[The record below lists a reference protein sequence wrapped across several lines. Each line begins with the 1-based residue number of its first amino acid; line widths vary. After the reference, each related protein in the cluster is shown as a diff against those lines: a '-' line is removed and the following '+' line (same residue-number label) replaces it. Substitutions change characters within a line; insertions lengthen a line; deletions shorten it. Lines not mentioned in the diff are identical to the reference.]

1 MSLMLMAKAFG
12 INAGTAG
19 RKLVL
24 LKLADNANDQGECWP
39 SYQHIADQCEMSKRS
54 AMNHIDAL
62 CVDGLIEKRSRK
74 GPKGNST
81 NVYIVT
87 LGGEKSAP
95 PSEKTALGGETVAP
109 HSEMVALPP
118 SAESAPGIS
127 HSFESVSEPVNES
140 KDSVGQPDVA
150 VDAVAFR
157 AIAYLNYKAGRNFK
171 VVPTS
176 TKLIRARAKEGATM
190 ADFKAV
196 IDRKCAEW
204 LGDQNREQYL
214 RPATLFNAEKFN
226 NYLGQLGAPVPM
238 ANSNGQRNGAGN
250 EANWESSRQADN
262 ELTRQL
268 TDLDYAREHF

>member
-1 MSLMLMAKAFG
+1 MLMAQAFSVQVG
-12 INAGTAG
+12 NAA

-24 LKLADNANDQGECWP
+24 LKLADHANDQGECWP
-39 SYQHIADQCEMSKRS
+39 SYQYIAQQCEMNKRS
-54 AMNHIDAL
+54 AMRHIEAL
-62 CVDGLIEKRSRK
+62 CVEGFIAKRTRK

-81 NVYIVT
+81 NVYVVT
-87 LGGEKSAP
+87 LGGGKLSP
-95 PSEKTALGGETVAP
+95 PSETVT
-109 HSEMVALPP
+109 PP
-118 SAESAPGIS
+118 SDTMPPPSDTVSPPPSDTVSPRIS
-127 HSFESVSEPVNES
+127 HSFESASEPVSEP
-140 KDSVGQPDVA
+140 KDSVGQPDIA
-150 VDAVAFR
+150 AA
-157 AIAYLNYKAGRNFK
+157 AIDYLNRKAGRNFK
-171 VVPTS
+171 AVPTS
-176 TKLIRARAKEGATM
+176 TKLIRARAKEGATL

-250 EANWESSRQADN
+250 EANWASSRQADN